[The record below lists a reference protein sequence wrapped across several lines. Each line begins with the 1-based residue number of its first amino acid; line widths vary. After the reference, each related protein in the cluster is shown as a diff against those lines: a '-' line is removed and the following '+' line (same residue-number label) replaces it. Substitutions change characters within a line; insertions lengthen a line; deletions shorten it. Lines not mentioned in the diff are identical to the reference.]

1 MKLTAN
7 AIADGMAI
15 KGKFQAFFLEGGQ
28 VVIKE
33 EKEAKTCD
41 LPTQKSSKHHMK
53 TETLYIP
60 NINVEISEEV
70 SGIGSRSYN
79 I

>member
-1 MKLTAN
+1 M
-7 AIADGMAI
+7 
-15 KGKFQAFFLEGGQ
+15 
-28 VVIKE
+28 VIKE

-60 NINVEISEEV
+60 NINVEIPEEV
-70 SGIGSRSYN
+70 SGIVSRSYN